1 MMFEDLL
8 IRIKID
14 KDNKTAKK
22 KSRKSLTIIG
32 VNIIEEA
39 LIKGKKR
46 KKSNVHMSKQ
56 AKKKF
61 KGNCYNCGKV
71 GHKSF
76 NCRAPRNDKEKGK
89 GKSQA
94 NIVEEMEDVDDLYAM
109 ISE

>member
-39 LIKGKKR
+39 LTKGKKR
-46 KKSNVHMSKQ
+46 KRSNEQKSEQS
-56 AKKKF
+56 KKKL
-61 KGNCYNCGKV
+61 KGRCYNYGKA
-71 GHKSF
+71 GHKSSVF
-76 NCRAPRNDKEKGK
+76 
-89 GKSQA
+89 
-94 NIVEEMEDVDDLYAM
+94 VL
-109 ISE
+109 